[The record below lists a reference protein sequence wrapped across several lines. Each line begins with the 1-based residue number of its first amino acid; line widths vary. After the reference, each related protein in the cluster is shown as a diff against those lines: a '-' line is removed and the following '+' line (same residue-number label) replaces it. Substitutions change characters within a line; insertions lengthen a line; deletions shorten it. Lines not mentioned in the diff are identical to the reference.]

1 VAQLLLLL
9 KTAMPNHDEEDD
21 IYLTIEFHQSD
32 IAQLAE
38 SVEFH
43 WKNWP
48 GSPQRP
54 AEEQERLYRLK
65 AILRVAMLEIM
76 YHKKE

>member
-1 VAQLLLLL
+1 
-9 KTAMPNHDEEDD
+9 MRRSEDEDE

-32 IAQLAE
+32 IAQIAE

-54 AEEQERLYRLK
+54 AEEQERLFRLK
-65 AILRVAMLEIM
+65 SILRVAMLEIM

>member
-1 VAQLLLLL
+1 
-9 KTAMPNHDEEDD
+9 MEEEEGV
-21 IYLTIEFHQSD
+21 YLTIQLHESD
-32 IAQLAE
+32 VAQLAE

-43 WKNWP
+43 WKMWP
-48 GSPQRP
+48 GSPARP
-54 AEEQERLYRLK
+54 IEEQERLYRLK